1 MPKIVF
7 LPFNREITV
16 DNGTTLYTAA
26 QEAGIALQ
34 TPCGGKGTC
43 GKCKVRIVEGYK
55 AMEPTADV
63 KKHLSAEEL
72 EQGWVLAC
80 RYEVDADLTVEVPQ
94 FVDAAK
100 RKVDL
105 SKSVCEVDETP
116 VVEKKLLKL
125 EKPTVH
131 DSRADL
137 ERLYSALPGQTAGP
151 DLELLRSLPHVLRE
165 SQFQVTAV
173 TRQIRLVAVEPGDTT
188 GRAFGLAV
196 DIGTTTVVGW
206 LMNLADGRALAAA
219 AVTNPQQAFGADVI
233 SRITYAAKSREN
245 LMRLHK
251 GVIGAINGIVRN
263 LVEQTGVKREEIY
276 EAVMVGNT
284 TMSHLFLGV
293 DPANLAPAPFVPAF
307 CRPMEV
313 RAAELGLELNP
324 AATVTVLPNIAG
336 YVGSDTVAVML
347 ATCLDEGSE
356 IRLVIDIG
364 TNGEIVLAGGGRI
377 LTCSTAAGPAF
388 EGAQIKHGMRA
399 ADGAIEKVWVEDDD
413 VQIAAIG
420 GQGIKGICGSGLVDS
435 VAALFKAG
443 VIAPTGRLKRVGEG
457 GLPEKLAGRLKQ
469 GPGGPEFVL
478 ATSRQ
483 TVSGSDIVLTQK
495 DIRELQLAKG
505 ALHAGTN
512 ILLKEMGITPADLDQ
527 VLLAGAFGSYI
538 NKESALDIGLLP
550 DVDPQKVISVGNAA
564 GDGARMALVSNKA
577 RQRAIDL
584 AQKAEHVE
592 LSVRPEFQQEFVA
605 SLNFPVK

>member
-1 MPKIVF
+1 MPKVTF
-7 LPFNREITV
+7 LPSKREITV
-16 DNGTTLYTAA
+16 NNGTTLFIAA

-43 GKCKVRIVEGYK
+43 GKCKVRIVGDHKTFELTG
-55 AMEPTADV
+55 EV
-63 KKHLSAEEL
+63 NKHLSPEEMAD
-72 EQGWVLAC
+72 GWVLAC
-80 RYEVDADLTVEVPQ
+80 RYEINEDLTVEVPQ

-105 SKSVCEVDETP
+105 SVSVCEIDETP
-116 VVEKKLLKL
+116 VVEKKLLNL

-131 DSRADL
+131 DSRADW
-137 ERLYSALPGQTAGP
+137 ERLAAALPEQTVEP
-151 DLELLRSLPHVLRE
+151 DLGLLRSLPHVFRG
-165 SQFQVTAV
+165 SDFQVTALI
-173 TRQIRLVAVEPGDTT
+173 RQNRVFAVEPGDTT
-188 GRAFGLAV
+188 AKAFGLAV

-206 LMNLADGRALAAA
+206 LMNLQDGRALAAA

-245 LMRLHK
+245 LMRLHR

-263 LVEQTGVKREEIY
+263 LVEQAGIQKEEIY
-276 EAVMVGNT
+276 EAVVVGNT

-293 DPANLAPAPFVPAF
+293 DPAHLAPAPFVPAF
-307 CRPMEV
+307 CRSMEV
-313 RAAELGLELNP
+313 QAEQLGLELNP
-324 AATVTVLPNIAG
+324 AAAVTVLPNIAG

-347 ATCLDEGSE
+347 AACLDEGDK
-356 IRLVIDIG
+356 IRLAIDIG
-364 TNGEIVLAGGGRI
+364 TNGEIVLVGGGRI

-413 VQIAAIG
+413 VAISAIG
-420 GQGIKGICGSGLVDS
+420 GQKIKGICGSGLVDS

-457 GLPEKLAGRLKQ
+457 GLAEKLSGRLKK
-469 GPGGPEFVL
+469 GPEGPEFVL
-478 ATSRQ
+478 AASPQ
-483 TVSGSDIVLTQK
+483 TVDGSDIVLTQK

-505 ALHAGTN
+505 ALHAGVT

-538 NKESALDIGLLP
+538 DKESALAIGLLP
-550 DVDPQKVISVGNAA
+550 DVDSERVISVGNAA
-564 GDGARMALVSNKA
+564 GDGARMALVSLKA

-592 LSVRPEFQQEFVA
+592 LSVRPEFQQEFVS